1 MVAAAGSL
9 LHLRGQGG
17 ATATAS
23 WSGHPPDM
31 PDSLNET
38 YWSGHPQS
46 GYGPNNASQP
56 QGHTAPALVFTASS
70 APPRSSTETTHMAA
84 QLDGFSPRN
93 FEKTVASIKSAA
105 LKSTHR
111 TGPFIVDSLHVLG
124 FGFAATSN
132 SIRKAEAKDKK
143 EGTQTSTYYR
153 AVDARMQE
161 EAKANAEEAE
171 NNNMDEASDDDDDDD
186 SDALASAFAQIE
198 KRDET
203 NGDIKSKAQRHYRDN
218 NELMNGKG
226 GGKARLKAIQHA
238 NVTNRTI
245 TAAWR
250 QLQDCAELELRRIIS
265 LHMSKELFEMATRA
279 TNENAFKAMTWI
291 RNKVYRDK
299 KHAEREAMDTIRNED
314 QANHVFSEPDK
325 TLTGQQPTDHS
336 VP

>member
-1 MVAAAGSL
+1 MAHCTCISF
-9 LHLRGQGG
+9 HRKQR
-17 ATATAS
+17 
-23 WSGHPPDM
+23 P
-31 PDSLNET
+31 
-38 YWSGHPQS
+38 
-46 GYGPNNASQP
+46 
-56 QGHTAPALVFTASS
+56 
-70 APPRSSTETTHMAA
+70 PPRSSTETTHMAA

-93 FEKTVASIKSAA
+93 FEKTVASIESAA
-105 LKSTHR
+105 PKSTHR
-111 TGPFIVDSLHVLG
+111 TGPFIVDSLHLLG
-124 FGFAATSN
+124 FGLAATSN
-132 SIRKAEAKDKK
+132 SIRKAEAKDKN
-143 EGTQTSTYYR
+143 EGTQTSSY
-153 AVDARMQE
+153 
-161 EAKANAEEAE
+161 
-171 NNNMDEASDDDDDDD
+171 
-186 SDALASAFAQIE
+186 
-198 KRDET
+198 
-203 NGDIKSKAQRHYRDN
+203 YRDN

-279 TNENAFKAMTWI
+279 TNENAFKVMTWI

-299 KHAEREAMDTIRNED
+299 KHAEREAMYTIRNED